1 MSMAPTIRRFLEQR
15 DTPFDVLEH
24 PATGASSWT
33 AEVSHVS
40 GNRVAKAVLLRDG
53 AGWLLAVLPAT
64 HHLRLAW
71 VEQLLGRP
79 VELAAEENI
88 GELFPDCDLGALPPL
103 GPAYGVDVVL
113 DGALG
118 GLEEVAFEG
127 GDHRSLIKV
136 AGRDFEAL
144 LDGARRGTL
153 SAHD

>member
-15 DTPFDVLEH
+15 ETPFEVLEH

-40 GNRVAKAVLLRDG
+40 GNRLAKAVLLKDG
-53 AGWLLAVLPAT
+53 GGWLLAVLPAT
-64 HHLRLAW
+64 HHLRLEW
-71 VEQLLGRP
+71 VEKLLGRP
-79 VELAAEENI
+79 VELGREQNI
-88 GELFPDCDLGALPPL
+88 GQLFPDCDLGALPPL
-103 GPAYGVDVVL
+103 GPAYGIDVIL
-113 DGALG
+113 DDALK
-118 GLEEVAFEG
+118 GLDQVAFEG

-144 LDGARRGTL
+144 LDGARHGTL